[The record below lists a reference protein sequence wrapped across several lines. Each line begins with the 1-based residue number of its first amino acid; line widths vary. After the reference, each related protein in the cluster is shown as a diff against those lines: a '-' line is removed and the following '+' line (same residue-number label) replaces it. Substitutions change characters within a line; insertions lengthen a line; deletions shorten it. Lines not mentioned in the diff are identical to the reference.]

1 MLRFTVPLALLAL
14 SAPAVA
20 GTGAEIA
27 YSVGR
32 DVFLINSDGSGKR
45 LLYRG
50 ATNTSIFAIS
60 MKKNGSELS
69 FEEVS
74 SKGQTGRLITVAY
87 GNSGAAQVIRNVPG
101 CRFDVDTRSDG
112 ALLTVELNCGGVV
125 KFAAPGSS
133 DLQPVGVP
141 RQASKVAWMPD
152 GSFLYASQGKIWH
165 ATLSNPS
172 GTAIANQDCVQSIN
186 TANFASEALVA
197 VGQFCDGPRI
207 DRMMVPAGTASHIA
221 AGPDA
226 AYSQDDKCYVFVAPP
241 QRRGTFLHIARID
254 GVGSSVQIG
263 NSGNYAS
270 VDWRGDSQPGTCSL
284 LTNDALEF
292 REVK

>member
-1 MLRFTVPLALLAL
+1 M
-14 SAPAVA
+14 
-20 GTGAEIA
+20 
-27 YSVGR
+27 
-32 DVFLINSDGSGKR
+32 
-45 LLYRG
+45 
-50 ATNTSIFAIS
+50 
-60 MKKNGSELS
+60 
-69 FEEVS
+69 
-74 SKGQTGRLITVAY
+74 
-87 GNSGAAQVIRNVPG
+87 
-101 CRFDVDTRSDG
+101 
-112 ALLTVELNCGGVV
+112 

-133 DLQPVGVP
+133 NLQPVDVP

-152 GSFLYASQGKIWH
+152 GTFLYASQGKIWH

-186 TANFASEALVA
+186 TANAASEALVA
-197 VGQFCDGPRI
+197 VGQVCDGPRI
-207 DRMMVPAGTASHIA
+207 DRLMVPAGTATHIA

-241 QRRGTFLHIARID
+241 QRRGSFLLKARID

-270 VDWRGDSQPGTCSL
+270 VDWRGDSQPSACGL
-284 LTNDALEF
+284 LTNNAMEF